1 MRRSSNNEAEVVQWI
16 EQIVLCQ
23 RGEQPVGEWLKSGVL
38 LCNLVN
44 NIRPGLVRTVNQ
56 QAAPFKQMENIR
68 NFLHAAREL
77 GLEESSMFD
86 TIDLYE
92 EKNLDSVIKCIYALG
107 GAVQTHCPDFTGPKL
122 GIPVFTKGKDPS
134 KSKPKPAAHLLH
146 LDPAEVGAMR
156 MELESLRERVAP
168 LQETHDRLLREN
180 ESLRQRA
187 EVDVPHW
194 ASQVRQLA
202 EQLEEVSAPLASVPI
217 GEKLMTVFQGLQV
230 VEGGLRGMKG
240 APLREEMDELKRAF
254 AQHLGEGERREEA
267 LRQEVQRLRAQI
279 GPGADSPNSV
289 L

>member
-1 MRRSSNNEAEVVQWI
+1 MVQWI
-16 EQIVLCQ
+16 EQIVSCK

-122 GIPVFTKGKDPS
+122 GIPVKGKDPS
-134 KSKPKPAAHLLH
+134 KPKPKPAAHLLH

-156 MELESLRERVAP
+156 VELESLRERM
-168 LQETHDRLLREN
+168 EGHERLLRDN

-187 EVDVPHW
+187 DVDVPHW
-194 ASQVRQLA
+194 TSQVRQLA
-202 EQLEEVSAPLASVPI
+202 EQLGEVSAPLASIPI
-217 GEKLMTVFQGLQV
+217 GEKLMAVCEGLQE
-230 VEGGLRGMKG
+230 VEAGLRGLKG
-240 APLREEMDELKRAF
+240 APIREEMEELKRAF
-254 AQHLGEGERREEA
+254 AQHLGEGEQREKA
-267 LRQEVQRLRAQI
+267 LRQEVQRLRTLIA
-279 GPGADSPNSV
+279 GPADDSPNSV